1 MGRHHT
7 LVRFGHVSAIRDVL
21 PGPPISRSGIFSIPQ
36 TVEFTYPPAFQLP
49 ERRDPQA
56 GDGVHHERSVEGGP
70 WSLPIRSST
79 RGSSRRPRFIDSVRE
94 RVATVVVGQDVVVER
109 VLIALFTGG
118 HLLLQGVPGLAKTL
132 LVAAVSR
139 TIELDFARIQ
149 FTIDLLPSDIL
160 GSEILDQR
168 THEFLTNKG
177 PIFTNLLLA
186 DEINRAA
193 PKVQS
198 ALLEA
203 MQERK
208 VTIGKETF
216 KLPAPFLVIATQNP
230 VEQSGTFELPEAQL
244 DRFMLCHRLV
254 YPTVEEEREILAR
267 NARLGV
273 KREDKGA
280 VARTEFDIL
289 DQEPV
294 GTTEDL
300 VKAMERIPEI
310 HVSETFVEHVVQVVD
325 RTRSHPLLDLGCSP
339 RAGIALI
346 KASRARALI
355 HGRDYVVPEDLYAL
369 AEDVV
374 LHRIR
379 LSYEAL
385 ADGVTAAGLLA
396 EILAEIGAPSG
407 RDGVG

>member
-1 MGRHHT
+1 MT
-7 LVRFGHVSAIRDVL
+7 STAKTSATNGQVDSTIEFIRE
-21 PGPPISRSGIFSIPQ
+21 I
-36 TVEFTYPPAFQLP
+36 
-49 ERRDPQA
+49 RR
-56 GDGVHHERSVEGGP
+56 
-70 WSLPIRSST
+70 
-79 RGSSRRPRFIDSVRE
+79 

-109 VLIALFTGG
+109 LLVALFTGG

-132 LVAAVSR
+132 LVACLSK
-139 TIELDFARIQ
+139 TIDLTFARIQ

-168 THEFLTNKG
+168 NNEFRTVKG

-244 DRFMLCHRLV
+244 DRFMLCHRLD
-254 YPTVEEEREILAR
+254 YPTVAEERDILRR
-267 NARLGV
+267 NMALGIR
-273 KREDKGA
+273 REEQGA
-280 VARTEFDIL
+280 IARTEFDVMEK
-289 DQEPV
+289 EPV
-294 GTTEDL
+294 GTSEDL
-300 VKAMERIPEI
+300 VRAMEAVHQV
-310 HVSETFVEHVVQVVD
+310 HVSETFVEHVVEIVG
-325 RTRSHPLLDLGCSP
+325 RTRRHPNIELGASP
-339 RAGIALI
+339 RAGIALT
-346 KASRARALI
+346 KAGRARALI

-369 AEDVV
+369 AEDVL
-374 LHRIR
+374 LHRMR
-379 LSYEAL
+379 LNYEAL
-385 ADGVTAAGLLA
+385 AEGKTGPMVLQ
-396 EILAEIGAPSG
+396 EILDELGEASSMSAVHTAEPTARPTHVAH
-407 RDGVG
+407 R